1 MVFLLRLNDSC
12 CHWCRCRCCCW
23 WWFDNDVSR
32 IIDDISQPV
41 PITTDDNDDGDDDDN
56 GMEGEQ
62 ATVSKQPNKYSF
74 TPLFQNSV
82 LHMMTS
88 LCHHFFILSSN
99 SLRYFFFLPLF
110 IHFYSSEN
118 TADVVLRLLLHPFY
132 GMIGRRATLKRLL
145 LHCFLNFMDGPL
157 LPASPISYI

>member
-1 MVFLLRLNDSC
+1 MPLSLLLLMMVRYDA
-12 CHWCRCRCCCW
+12 
-23 WWFDNDVSR
+23 SR
-32 IIDDISQPV
+32 IIDDINQPV
-41 PITTDDNDDGDDDDN
+41 PIATNDNDDGDDD

-88 LCHHFFILSSN
+88 LCHRSFIVSSN

-110 IHFYSSEN
+110 IHSFLFFRKHN
-118 TADVVLRLLLHPFY
+118 
-132 GMIGRRATLKRLL
+132 GRRATLAAAS
-145 LHCFLNFMDGPL
+145 FLWNDRTQGY
-157 LPASPISYI
+157 A